1 MQNMTKGVEMKNFR
15 DFAAPIALAL
25 ASVAAP
31 AVAQDEV
38 PAVEWDAKDAPDTG
52 KGEALEAITAM
63 FGNLF
68 QAEALTAEQEA
79 RLPAARQVIGA
90 MMPDG
95 FYGKMMSG
103 VMEKTMRPMMSM
115 FTTPEFIISSRL
127 DVDPKTI
134 DDLSEDEQREIAAML
149 DPAWDRRV
157 DAIVGILSGKM
168 GGMFEALEPPMREG
182 LTRAYAVRFDDAQL
196 ADIAAFFATPT
207 GAAYAQESMAL
218 FADPQVMS
226 STMQAMPAMMAGFGD
241 MEGAM
246 TEAMAALPAER
257 GYSDLAAAERA
268 RLAKLLGVAPAKL
281 GSVVKPPKEADETGT
296 MPES

>member
-1 MQNMTKGVEMKNFR
+1 MRFFESI
-15 DFAAPIALAL
+15 AAPIAL
-25 ASVAAP
+25 SIGFAATP
-31 AVAQDEV
+31 AFAQDDP
-38 PAVEWDAKDAPDTG
+38 PAVERDEQETADHGAG
-52 KGEALEAITAM
+52 EAEALEAMAAM
-63 FGNLF
+63 FGGMF
-68 QAEALTAEQEA
+68 QAEPLTAEQEL
-79 RLPAARQVIGA
+79 RLPAAGAVVGA

-103 VMEKTMRPMMSM
+103 VMEKTMRPMMAM
-115 FTTPEFIISSRL
+115 FATPEFIISTRL
-127 DVDPKTI
+127 DVDREAI
-134 DDLSEDEQREIAAML
+134 AELSEDEQREIAAML

-168 GGMFEALEPPMREG
+168 GGMFDALEPPMREG
-182 LTRAYAVRFDDAQL
+182 LTRAYAVRFDEAQL

-226 STMQAMPAMMAGFGD
+226 STMQAMPAMMSGFGD

-246 TEAMAALPAER
+246 TEAMSALPAER

-268 RLAKLLGVAPAKL
+268 RLAKLLGIAPAKL
-281 GSVVKPPKEADETGT
+281 GSVVKPPKEADNTGI